1 MITVLEFE
9 LVNNK
14 TCKYTQNPTD
24 SKVAY
29 SLPENNIN
37 EARAKTTKPG
47 QTSSLVTLTRD
58 PTRPDQY
65 R

>member
-29 SLPENNIN
+29 SLP
-37 EARAKTTKPG
+37 ARTTLMKRVQKLYKTGSDIKSCHT
-47 QTSSLVTLTRD
+47 D
-58 PTRPDQY
+58 P
-65 R
+65 